1 MCKVS
6 CIELLSSLLFN
17 AVEMIVRDQQMENQ
31 LVSLGAKFG
40 AAQDQASRQEEIKAA
55 YERTKQD
62 NLNL

>member
-1 MCKVS
+1 
-6 CIELLSSLLFN
+6 
-17 AVEMIVRDQQMENQ
+17 MIVRDQQMENQ